1 MRLLINIDINFN
13 FTVTIIR
20 VIILLV
26 KQIFIWI
33 NGQQSVRLS
42 ALDSKNNQC
51 IRFWD
56 NQD

>member
-1 MRLLINIDINFN
+1 M
-13 FTVTIIR
+13 
-20 VIILLV
+20 V

-42 ALDSKNNQC
+42 ALDSKNNQY
-51 IRFWD
+51 IRFGD